1 MTIEKWIL
9 TTENLK
15 GSIKTQ
21 DHLIIKIM
29 AKNSNGI
36 AISSFSKTQ
45 MHLPL
50 FWLFTWFIK
59 YRRINVNKSHWK
71 CGVIPILL
79 LSIIQEGLL
88 KCEERF
94 IICAKQSVLD
104 EKNFKCV
111 QNAAETALGLCTAHR
126 EWILTCTVR

>member
-21 DHLIIKIM
+21 DHLIIKIIM

-36 AISSFSKTQ
+36 AISSFSKTE

-59 YRRINVNKSHWK
+59 YRRINVSKSHWK

-79 LSIIQEGLL
+79 LSITQEGLL
-88 KCEERF
+88 KREERF
-94 IICAKQSVLD
+94 IIRAKQSVLD

-111 QNAAETALGLCTAHR
+111 QNAAETPLGLCTAPR
-126 EWILTCTVR
+126 RVDTDRY